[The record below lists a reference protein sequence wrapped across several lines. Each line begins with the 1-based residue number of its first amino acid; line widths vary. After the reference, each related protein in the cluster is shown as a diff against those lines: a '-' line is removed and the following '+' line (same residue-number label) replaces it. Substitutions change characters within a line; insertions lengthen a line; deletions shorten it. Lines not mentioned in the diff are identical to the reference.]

1 MLDGAGDRRDALA
14 HALAKKDRGGVRA
27 AAKGLPIAELADAL
41 VSLWGPAAPTLARAR
56 ALPWPDDVS
65 RALTRLDAVLAAFA
79 ELADPPAPPLSI
91 DLGDVR
97 GFDYY
102 TGVRFAGYAAGA
114 PDAVLRGGR
123 YDALLACYGRAE
135 RATGFAIDLE
145 LVAQAHGDA
154 PLSRARGVAVSRPR
168 RGRARTRALRDV
180 GVRVVV
186 GATSASWLRAAG
198 FDAAVHLDRGEITFA
213 DGRTIRAAA
222 IDPEALLAML

>member
-1 MLDGAGDRRDALA
+1 
-14 HALAKKDRGGVRA
+14 VRA
-27 AAKGLPIAELADAL
+27 ATRDLPIAELADAL
-41 VSLWGPAAPTLARAR
+41 VSLWGPAVPTLARAR
-56 ALPWPDDVS
+56 ALPWPAEVQS
-65 RALTRLDAVLAAFA
+65 ALARLDAVLAAFA

-123 YDALLACYGRAE
+123 YDALLARYGRAE

-154 PLSRARGVAVSRPR
+154 PPSQARGVAVTGP
-168 RGRARTRALRDV
+168 GAAALARALR
-180 GVRVVV
+180 
-186 GATSASWLRAAG
+186 
-198 FDAAVHLDRGEITFA
+198 
-213 DGRTIRAAA
+213 
-222 IDPEALLAML
+222 